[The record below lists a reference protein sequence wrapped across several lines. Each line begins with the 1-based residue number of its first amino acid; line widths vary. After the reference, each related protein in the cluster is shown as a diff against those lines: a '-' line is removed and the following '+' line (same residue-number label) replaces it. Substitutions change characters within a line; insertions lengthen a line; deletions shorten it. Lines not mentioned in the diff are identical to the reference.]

1 MPLITARHSK
11 TALAL
16 FHLYLLPA
24 MQRQFHAV
32 YLLGNEPAWPAHTP
46 LIILPNHSSW
56 WDGFFVDLLNI
67 RLWQRQLYVMMLEEQ
82 LRKRLFFRRLGV
94 FSIDPATPGGVRS
107 SLRYTRELL
116 QGEAAGRRVLCFFPQ
131 GELLPWQTRP
141 LGYKPGLIWLLQ
153 HLEGPVCL
161 VQLGI
166 RIEFLQQQR
175 PEVFLEF
182 SRPLQWSGRPE
193 LLAEWEEGHAVLLDG
208 LSRRIAAREEGRI
221 LLQGRHSVDA
231 RWQHWRGLLWR
242 NAR

>member
-11 TALAL
+11 TALTL
-16 FHLYLLPA
+16 FHLYILPA

-32 YLLGNEPAWPAHTP
+32 HLLGDEPAWPAHTP

-116 QGEAAGRRVLCFFPQ
+116 QGKAAGQHVLCLFPQ
-131 GELLPWQTRP
+131 GELRPWHIRP

-153 HLEGPVCL
+153 HLESPVCL

-175 PEVFLEF
+175 PEVFFEF
-182 SRPLQWSGRPE
+182 SQPLPWSGAENPLPE
-193 LLAEWEEGHAVLLDG
+193 WGEAHAALLER
-208 LSRRIAAREEGRI
+208 LSRRIVAGEEGRI
-221 LLQGRHSVDA
+221 LLRGRRSIDA
-231 RWQHWRGLLWR
+231 RWQRWRGLLR
-242 NAR
+242 RKAQ